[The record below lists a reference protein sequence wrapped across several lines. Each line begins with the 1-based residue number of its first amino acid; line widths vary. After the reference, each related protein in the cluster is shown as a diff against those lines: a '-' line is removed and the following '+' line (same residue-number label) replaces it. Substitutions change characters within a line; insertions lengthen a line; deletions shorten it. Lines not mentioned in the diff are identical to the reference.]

1 MQKVPREPSP
11 VPTKNKAGNGM
22 VCKNRKGDKK
32 KFQIIIYIFLREINS
47 FFLLGK
53 KSSTATSS
61 ATVPDGSIAGR
72 LKIISLYRHCVTIF
86 KVPPNFT

>member
-1 MQKVPREPSP
+1 MEWSAKTEKVIKRNF
-11 VPTKNKAGNGM
+11 KLL
-22 VCKNRKGDKK
+22 
-32 KFQIIIYIFLREINS
+32 YIFFLREINS

>member
-1 MQKVPREPSP
+1 MEWSAKTEKVIKRNF
-11 VPTKNKAGNGM
+11 KLL
-22 VCKNRKGDKK
+22 
-32 KFQIIIYIFLREINS
+32 YIFFLREINS

-72 LKIISLYRHCVTIF
+72 LKIISLCI
-86 KVPPNFT
+86 